1 MCRSSFVFAAAFCFV
16 ATITQAAGVRFFDV
30 SADGTGPTLTG
41 AAWYPC
47 AAPQQTTGIDGRLIL
62 GTKDCPIFEGKF
74 PLIIISHGR
83 AGWFGGHHDTAA
95 ALADAGFVVAAI
107 NHPGDTSTDKS
118 HVDDLSVFLER
129 PLRLCQIGPVE
140 ALGEPA
146 VDRPSPYSGDM
157 HHGVVILALQVST
170 DRVAGDICRRAV
182 VIDLEVAADRIGVYL
197 NSGSVIS
204 DGKLPPIDC
213 QHNPEKLF
221 RQSEEG
227 SRCFARSSRYFRRRW
242 THWRLAYCP

>member
-1 MCRSSFVFAAAFCFV
+1 M
-16 ATITQAAGVRFFDV
+16 ITGSRQ
-30 SADGTGPTLTG
+30 
-41 AAWYPC
+41 
-47 AAPQQTTGIDGRLIL
+47 LI
-62 GTKDCPIFEGKF
+62 KQ
-74 PLIIISHGR
+74 R
-83 AGWFGGHHDTAA
+83 
-95 ALADAGFVVAAI
+95 
-107 NHPGDTSTDKS
+107 
-118 HVDDLSVFLER
+118 R
-129 PLRLCQIGPVE
+129 RLCQIGPVE